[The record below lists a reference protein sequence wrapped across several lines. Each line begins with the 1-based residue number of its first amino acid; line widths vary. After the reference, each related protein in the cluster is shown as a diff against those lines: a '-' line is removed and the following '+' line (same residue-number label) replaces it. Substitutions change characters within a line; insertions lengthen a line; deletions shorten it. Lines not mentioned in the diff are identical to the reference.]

1 MEARVPDGPK
11 LIFHYTIVKILD
23 SFSGEQFI
31 GTSDSFYKGK
41 IVFHCLKTW
50 VTCFYVHAVMNRCK
64 KTNPSKKQKISMFFT
79 KEKTS
84 SYSCDKFLYLRM
96 PFLIGKLYVTKCF
109 WCGPH
114 FTAMGYMSI
123 KNHNFPQSGICDYSH
138 PII

>member
-1 MEARVPDGPK
+1 MLEARVPDGPK

-31 GTSDSFYKGK
+31 GTSDSFYKRK

-114 FTAMGYMSI
+114 FMAMGYV
-123 KNHNFPQSGICDYSH
+123 N
-138 PII
+138 

>member
-96 PFLIGKLYVTKCF
+96 PFFNWKIIRNQMFLVWSPFYG
-109 WCGPH
+109 
-114 FTAMGYMSI
+114 
-123 KNHNFPQSGICDYSH
+123 NGICQLKT
-138 PII
+138 IIFPNLAFATIHIQ

>member
-1 MEARVPDGPK
+1 MLEARVPDGPK

-64 KTNPSKKQKISMFFT
+64 KTNPSKNQKISMFFT

-114 FTAMGYMSI
+114 FTAMGYV
-123 KNHNFPQSGICDYSH
+123 N
-138 PII
+138 